1 MVSFMDD
8 MNMPARDE
16 YGSQPPLEFI
26 RQWLDYG
33 FWYDRLKQWKKNV
46 KVFFNYIFAFP
57 TFLD

>member
-1 MVSFMDD
+1 MDD

-46 KVFFNYIFAFP
+46 KVLLMYNL
-57 TFLD
+57 TFSHIP